1 MWLFFL
7 EATASASARSSG
19 ASEAATAGTAVK
31 LSAVGLGLVA
41 FTESIE
47 AIAYREHEVA
57 GEYIGRCVVDIACGD
72 AAADAVDLVEK
83 VIDAYRHSE
92 RLVAEQLLRD

>member
-1 MWLFFL
+1 MCGCFFLL
-7 EATASASARSSG
+7 EATASASAG
-19 ASEAATAGTAVK
+19 ASEAATAGTTVK
-31 LSAVGLGLVA
+31 FSAVDLGLVA

-57 GEYIGRCVVDIACGD
+57 GEDIGRCIVDIACGD

-83 VIDAYRHSE
+83 VIYAYRHCE
-92 RLVAEQLLRD
+92 RLVAEELLRD